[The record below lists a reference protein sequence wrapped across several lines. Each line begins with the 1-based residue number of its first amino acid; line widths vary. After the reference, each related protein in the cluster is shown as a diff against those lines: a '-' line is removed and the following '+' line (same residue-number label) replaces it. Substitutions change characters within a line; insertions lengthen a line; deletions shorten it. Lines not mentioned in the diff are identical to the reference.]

1 MHIITTVNYM
11 HIQYLLIKLMLL
23 QFPSDHVQSLFEPY
37 LTTPI
42 QDLCFVVIAPN
53 LVLQV
58 LKKDTFIRYG

>member
-11 HIQYLLIKLMLL
+11 HIHYLLIKLMLL
-23 QFPSDHVQSLFEPY
+23 QFPSEHVQSLFEPY

-42 QDLCFVVIAPN
+42 QDLCFVIAPN

>member
-1 MHIITTVNYM
+1 
-11 HIQYLLIKLMLL
+11 MLL

-58 LKKDTFIRYG
+58 LKKDTSIRYG

>member
-11 HIQYLLIKLMLL
+11 HIQCLLIKLMLL
-23 QFPSDHVQSLFEPY
+23 QFPSEHVQSLFEPY

-42 QDLCFVVIAPN
+42 QDLCFVIAPN

>member
-11 HIQYLLIKLMLL
+11 HIQYLLIKLMFL
-23 QFPSDHVQSLFEPY
+23 QFPSEHVQSLFEPY

-42 QDLCFVVIAPN
+42 QDLCFVIAPN

>member
-23 QFPSDHVQSLFEPY
+23 QFPSEHVQSLFEPY

-42 QDLCFVVIAPN
+42 QDLCFVIVPN